1 MIYSC
6 FISAC
11 RKASTFSLGFQPEDS
26 MIVISTIKFD
36 FKQQK
41 KQQGFHQAPQKKEI
55 DKKHNTISMIKKLFF
70 IFVIDY

>member
-1 MIYSC
+1 
-6 FISAC
+6 
-11 RKASTFSLGFQPEDS
+11 